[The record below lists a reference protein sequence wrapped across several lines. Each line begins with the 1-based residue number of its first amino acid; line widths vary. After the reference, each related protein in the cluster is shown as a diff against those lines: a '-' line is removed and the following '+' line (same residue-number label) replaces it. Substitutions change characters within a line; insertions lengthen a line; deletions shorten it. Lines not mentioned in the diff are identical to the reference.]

1 MPETSSLKI
10 DEVGAGDIVYDMAD
24 ISYVKRHNILK
35 TKNTTEQ
42 KPPLKI
48 VELEEGEIA
57 EDTETK

>member
-24 ISYVKRHNILK
+24 IPYVKRHNILK

-48 VELEEGEIA
+48 EELEEGEIA